1 MKVTL
6 TFNEQRRAAY
16 RQQGLWGDASLADYW
31 QQTARAMP
39 DKIAVV
45 DNHGA
50 TYTYSA
56 LDHAASCLANW
67 MLAKGIESGDRIAF
81 QLPGWCEFTVIYL
94 ACLKTGA
101 VSVPLLP
108 SWREAELV
116 WVLNKCQAKMFFA
129 PTLFKQTRPVDLI
142 LPLQNQLPQL
152 QQIVGVDKLAPAT
165 SSLSLSQ
172 ILADNTPLTT
182 AITTHGD
189 ELAAV
194 LFTSG
199 TEGLP
204 KGVMLTHN
212 NILASERA
220 YCARLNLT
228 WQDVFMMPAPLGHA
242 TGFLH
247 GVTAPFLIGARSVL
261 LDIFTPDACLALL
274 EQQRCT
280 CMLGATPFVYDLL
293 NLLEKQP
300 ADLSALRFFLCG
312 GTTIPK
318 KVARECQQRGIK
330 LLSVYGSTES
340 SPHAVVNLD
349 DPLPRFMHTD
359 GYAAAGVEIKVVDD
373 ARKTYGSTE
382 SSPHA
387 VVNLDDPLPRFM
399 HTDGYAAAGVE
410 IKVVDDARKTLPP
423 GCEGEEASRGP
434 NVFMGYFDEPELT
447 ARALDEEGWY
457 YSGDL
462 CRMDEAGYIKITGRK
477 KDIIVRGGENISS
490 REVEDILLQHP
501 KIHDACVVAMPDERL
516 GERSCAYVVL
526 KAPHHSLSLEEV
538 VAFFSRKRV
547 AKYKYPEHI
556 VVIEKLPRTVSG
568 KIQKFLL
575 RKDIM
580 RRLTQD
586 VCEEI
591 E

>member
-50 TYTYSA
+50 SYTYSA

-94 ACLKTGA
+94 ACLKIGA

-172 ILADNTPLTT
+172 IIADNTPLTT
-182 AITTHGD
+182 AITVHGD

-349 DPLPRFMHTD
+349 DPL
-359 GYAAAGVEIKVVDD
+359 
-373 ARKTYGSTE
+373 S
-382 SSPHA
+382 
-387 VVNLDDPLPRFM
+387 RFM

-423 GCEGEEASRGP
+423 GYEGEEASRGP

-526 KAPHHSLSLEEV
+526 KAPHHSLSLEDV

-556 VVIEKLPRTVSG
+556 VVIEKLPRTASG

-580 RRLTQD
+580 LRLTQD

>member
-50 TYTYSA
+50 SYTYSA

-94 ACLKTGA
+94 ACLKIGA

-172 ILADNTPLTT
+172 IIADNTSLTT

-204 KGVMLTHN
+204 KGVMLTYN

-293 NLLEKQP
+293 NVLEKQP

-349 DPLPRFMHTD
+349 DPL
-359 GYAAAGVEIKVVDD
+359 
-373 ARKTYGSTE
+373 S
-382 SSPHA
+382 
-387 VVNLDDPLPRFM
+387 RFM

-501 KIHDACVVAMPDERL
+501 KIHDACVVAMSDERL

-556 VVIEKLPRTVSG
+556 VVIEKLPRTTSG

>member
-50 TYTYSA
+50 SYTYSA

-94 ACLKTGA
+94 ACLKIGA

-129 PTLFKQTRPVDLI
+129 PTLFKLTRPVDLI

-152 QQIVGVDKLAPAT
+152 QQLVGVDKVAPAT
-165 SSLSLSQ
+165 SALSLSQ
-172 ILADNTPLTT
+172 IIADNTPLTT
-182 AITTHGD
+182 AITVHGD

-349 DPLPRFMHTD
+349 DPL
-359 GYAAAGVEIKVVDD
+359 
-373 ARKTYGSTE
+373 S
-382 SSPHA
+382 
-387 VVNLDDPLPRFM
+387 RFM

-434 NVFMGYFDEPELT
+434 NVFMGYFDETELT

-462 CRMDEAGYIKITGRK
+462 CCMDEAGYIKITGRK

-556 VVIEKLPRTVSG
+556 VVIEKLPRTASG

>member
-50 TYTYSA
+50 SYTYSA

-94 ACLKTGA
+94 ACLKIGA

-152 QQIVGVDKLAPAT
+152 QQLVGVDKLAPAT
-165 SSLSLSQ
+165 SALSLSQ
-172 ILADNTPLTT
+172 IIADNTPLTT
-182 AITTHGD
+182 AITVHGD

-318 KVARECQQRGIK
+318 KVARECQQLGIK

-349 DPLPRFMHTD
+349 DPL
-359 GYAAAGVEIKVVDD
+359 
-373 ARKTYGSTE
+373 S
-382 SSPHA
+382 
-387 VVNLDDPLPRFM
+387 RFM

-462 CRMDEAGYIKITGRK
+462 CCMDEAGYIKITGRK

-556 VVIEKLPRTVSG
+556 VVIEKLPRTASG

>member
-50 TYTYSA
+50 SYTYSA

-94 ACLKTGA
+94 ACLKIGA

-172 ILADNTPLTT
+172 IIADNTPLTT

-228 WQDVFMMPAPLGHA
+228 WQDVFMMPAPLGHV

-349 DPLPRFMHTD
+349 DPL
-359 GYAAAGVEIKVVDD
+359 
-373 ARKTYGSTE
+373 S
-382 SSPHA
+382 
-387 VVNLDDPLPRFM
+387 RFM

-556 VVIEKLPRTVSG
+556 VVIEKLPRTASG

>member
-94 ACLKTGA
+94 ACLKIGA

-172 ILADNTPLTT
+172 IIADNTSLTT

-228 WQDVFMMPAPLGHA
+228 WQDVFMMPAPLGHV

-293 NLLEKQP
+293 NVLEKQP

-349 DPLPRFMHTD
+349 DPLSH
-359 GYAAAGVEIKVVDD
+359 
-373 ARKTYGSTE
+373 
-382 SSPHA
+382 
-387 VVNLDDPLPRFM
+387 FM

-501 KIHDACVVAMPDERL
+501 KIHDACVVAMSDERL

-556 VVIEKLPRTVSG
+556 VVIEKLPRTTSG

>member
-94 ACLKTGA
+94 ACLKIGA

-116 WVLNKCQAKMFFA
+116 WVLNKCQAKMFSA

-172 ILADNTPLTT
+172 IIADNTPLTT

-293 NLLEKQP
+293 NVLEKQP

-318 KVARECQQRGIK
+318 KVARECQQLGIK

-349 DPLPRFMHTD
+349 DPL
-359 GYAAAGVEIKVVDD
+359 
-373 ARKTYGSTE
+373 S
-382 SSPHA
+382 
-387 VVNLDDPLPRFM
+387 RFM

-556 VVIEKLPRTVSG
+556 VVIEKLPRTASG

>member
-50 TYTYSA
+50 SYTYSA

-94 ACLKTGA
+94 ACLKIGA

-172 ILADNTPLTT
+172 IIADNTPLTT

-349 DPLPRFMHTD
+349 DPLSRFMHTD
-359 GYAAAGVEIKVVDD
+359 
-373 ARKTYGSTE
+373 S
-382 SSPHA
+382 
-387 VVNLDDPLPRFM
+387 
-399 HTDGYAAAGVE
+399 YAAAGVE

-556 VVIEKLPRTVSG
+556 VVIEKLPRTASG

>member
-50 TYTYSA
+50 SYTYSA

-81 QLPGWCEFTVIYL
+81 QLPGWCEFNVIYL
-94 ACLKTGA
+94 ACLKIGA

-172 ILADNTPLTT
+172 IIADNTSLTT

-293 NLLEKQP
+293 NVLEKQP

-349 DPLPRFMHTD
+349 DPL
-359 GYAAAGVEIKVVDD
+359 
-373 ARKTYGSTE
+373 S
-382 SSPHA
+382 
-387 VVNLDDPLPRFM
+387 RFM

-501 KIHDACVVAMPDERL
+501 KIHDACVVAMSDERL

-556 VVIEKLPRTVSG
+556 VVIEKLPRTTSG

>member
-50 TYTYSA
+50 SYTYSA

-94 ACLKTGA
+94 ACLKIGA

-172 ILADNTPLTT
+172 IIADNTPLTT

-349 DPLPRFMHTD
+349 DPL
-359 GYAAAGVEIKVVDD
+359 
-373 ARKTYGSTE
+373 S
-382 SSPHA
+382 
-387 VVNLDDPLPRFM
+387 RFM

-423 GCEGEEASRGP
+423 GCEDEEASRGP

-556 VVIEKLPRTVSG
+556 VVIEKLPRTASG

>member
-50 TYTYSA
+50 SYTYSA

-94 ACLKTGA
+94 ACLKIGA

-142 LPLQNQLPQL
+142 LPLQNQLLQL

-172 ILADNTPLTT
+172 IIAYNTPLTT
-182 AITTHGD
+182 AITVHGD

-349 DPLPRFMHTD
+349 DPL
-359 GYAAAGVEIKVVDD
+359 
-373 ARKTYGSTE
+373 S
-382 SSPHA
+382 
-387 VVNLDDPLPRFM
+387 RFM

-462 CRMDEAGYIKITGRK
+462 CRMDEADYIKITGRK

-501 KIHDACVVAMPDERL
+501 KIHDACVVAMSDERL

-556 VVIEKLPRTVSG
+556 VVIEKLPRTTSG

>member
-50 TYTYSA
+50 SYTYSA

-94 ACLKTGA
+94 ACLKIGA

-172 ILADNTPLTT
+172 IIADNTSLTT

-349 DPLPRFMHTD
+349 DPL
-359 GYAAAGVEIKVVDD
+359 
-373 ARKTYGSTE
+373 S
-382 SSPHA
+382 
-387 VVNLDDPLPRFM
+387 RFM

-434 NVFMGYFDEPELT
+434 NVFMEPELT

-556 VVIEKLPRTVSG
+556 VVIEKLPRTTSG

>member
-50 TYTYSA
+50 SYTYSA

-94 ACLKTGA
+94 ACLKIGA

-152 QQIVGVDKLAPAT
+152 QQLVGVDKLAPAT

-172 ILADNTPLTT
+172 IIADNTPLTT
-182 AITTHGD
+182 AITVHGD

-199 TEGLP
+199 SEGLP

-349 DPLPRFMHTD
+349 DPL
-359 GYAAAGVEIKVVDD
+359 
-373 ARKTYGSTE
+373 S
-382 SSPHA
+382 
-387 VVNLDDPLPRFM
+387 RFM

-462 CRMDEAGYIKITGRK
+462 CCMDEAGYIKITGRK

-556 VVIEKLPRTVSG
+556 VVIEKLPRTASG

>member
-50 TYTYSA
+50 SYTYSA

-94 ACLKTGA
+94 ACLKIGA

-172 ILADNTPLTT
+172 IIADNTPLTT
-182 AITTHGD
+182 AITVHGD

-349 DPLPRFMHTD
+349 DPL
-359 GYAAAGVEIKVVDD
+359 
-373 ARKTYGSTE
+373 S
-382 SSPHA
+382 
-387 VVNLDDPLPRFM
+387 RFM

-457 YSGDL
+457 YSGDF

-526 KAPHHSLSLEEV
+526 KAPHHSLSLEDV

-556 VVIEKLPRTVSG
+556 VVIEKLPRTASG

-575 RKDIM
+575 SKDIM

-586 VCEEI
+586 VCEEF

>member
-6 TFNEQRRAAY
+6 TFNEPRRAAY

-50 TYTYSA
+50 SYTYSA

-94 ACLKTGA
+94 ACLKIGA

-172 ILADNTPLTT
+172 IIADNTSLTT

-293 NLLEKQP
+293 NVLEKQP

-349 DPLPRFMHTD
+349 DPL
-359 GYAAAGVEIKVVDD
+359 
-373 ARKTYGSTE
+373 S
-382 SSPHA
+382 
-387 VVNLDDPLPRFM
+387 RFM

-556 VVIEKLPRTVSG
+556 VVIEKLPRTASG

>member
-50 TYTYSA
+50 SYTYSA

-67 MLAKGIESGDRIAF
+67 MLAKGIESGARIAF

-94 ACLKTGA
+94 ACLKIGA

-172 ILADNTPLTT
+172 IIADNTPLTT

-349 DPLPRFMHTD
+349 DPL
-359 GYAAAGVEIKVVDD
+359 
-373 ARKTYGSTE
+373 S
-382 SSPHA
+382 
-387 VVNLDDPLPRFM
+387 RFM

-556 VVIEKLPRTVSG
+556 VVIEKLPRTASG

-580 RRLTQD
+580 RRLTQGI
-586 VCEEI
+586 CEEI

>member
-50 TYTYSA
+50 SYTYSA

-94 ACLKTGA
+94 ACLKIGA

-172 ILADNTPLTT
+172 IIADNTSLTT

-220 YCARLNLT
+220 YCVRLNLT

-349 DPLPRFMHTD
+349 DPL
-359 GYAAAGVEIKVVDD
+359 
-373 ARKTYGSTE
+373 S
-382 SSPHA
+382 
-387 VVNLDDPLPRFM
+387 RFM

-462 CRMDEAGYIKITGRK
+462 CRMDEAGYIKIKGRK

-556 VVIEKLPRTVSG
+556 VVIEKLPRTASG

>member
-50 TYTYSA
+50 SYTYSA

-94 ACLKTGA
+94 ACLKIGA

-108 SWREAELV
+108 SWREAELM

-172 ILADNTPLTT
+172 IIADNTSLTT

-293 NLLEKQP
+293 NVLEKQP

-349 DPLPRFMHTD
+349 DPL
-359 GYAAAGVEIKVVDD
+359 
-373 ARKTYGSTE
+373 S
-382 SSPHA
+382 
-387 VVNLDDPLPRFM
+387 RFM

-501 KIHDACVVAMPDERL
+501 KIHDACVVAMSDERL

-556 VVIEKLPRTVSG
+556 VVIEKLPRTTSG

>member
-50 TYTYSA
+50 SYTYSA

-94 ACLKTGA
+94 ACLKIGA

-172 ILADNTPLTT
+172 IIADNTPLTT

-349 DPLPRFMHTD
+349 DPL
-359 GYAAAGVEIKVVDD
+359 
-373 ARKTYGSTE
+373 S
-382 SSPHA
+382 
-387 VVNLDDPLPRFM
+387 RFM

-447 ARALDEEGWY
+447 ARAMDEEGWY

-556 VVIEKLPRTVSG
+556 VVIEKLPRTASG

-575 RKDIM
+575 RKDI
-580 RRLTQD
+580 LEQSC
-586 VCEEI
+586 VEA
-591 E
+591 

>member
-1 MKVTL
+1 MHPTGPHLGPDVLFRESKMKVTL

-50 TYTYSA
+50 SYTYSA

-94 ACLKTGA
+94 ACLKIGA

-172 ILADNTPLTT
+172 IIADNTPLTT

-204 KGVMLTHN
+204 KGVVLTHN

-247 GVTAPFLIGARSVL
+247 GVIAPLLIGARSVL

-293 NLLEKQP
+293 NLVEKQP

-349 DPLPRFMHTD
+349 DPL
-359 GYAAAGVEIKVVDD
+359 
-373 ARKTYGSTE
+373 S
-382 SSPHA
+382 
-387 VVNLDDPLPRFM
+387 RFM

-556 VVIEKLPRTVSG
+556 VVIEKLPRTASG

>member
-50 TYTYSA
+50 SYTYSA

-94 ACLKTGA
+94 ACLKIGA

-172 ILADNTPLTT
+172 IIADNTSLTT

-293 NLLEKQP
+293 NVLEKQP

-349 DPLPRFMHTD
+349 DPL
-359 GYAAAGVEIKVVDD
+359 
-373 ARKTYGSTE
+373 S
-382 SSPHA
+382 
-387 VVNLDDPLPRFM
+387 RFM

-501 KIHDACVVAMPDERL
+501 KIHDACVVAMSDERL

-556 VVIEKLPRTVSG
+556 VVIEKLPRTTSG
-568 KIQKFLL
+568 KIQRFLL

>member
-274 EQQRCT
+274 EQQRYT

-330 LLSVYGSTES
+330 LLSV
-340 SPHAVVNLD
+340 
-349 DPLPRFMHTD
+349 
-359 GYAAAGVEIKVVDD
+359 
-373 ARKTYGSTE
+373 YGSTE

>member
-1 MKVTL
+1 MHPTGPHLGPDVLFRESNMKVTL

-50 TYTYSA
+50 SYTYSA

-94 ACLKTGA
+94 ACLKIGA

-172 ILADNTPLTT
+172 IIADNTPLTT

-349 DPLPRFMHTD
+349 DPL
-359 GYAAAGVEIKVVDD
+359 
-373 ARKTYGSTE
+373 S
-382 SSPHA
+382 
-387 VVNLDDPLPRFM
+387 RFM

-501 KIHDACVVAMPDERL
+501 KIHDACVVAMPDERF

-556 VVIEKLPRTVSG
+556 VVIEKLPRTASG

>member
-50 TYTYSA
+50 SYTYSA

-94 ACLKTGA
+94 ACLKIGA

-172 ILADNTPLTT
+172 IIADNTSLTT

-293 NLLEKQP
+293 NVLEKQP

-349 DPLPRFMHTD
+349 DPL
-359 GYAAAGVEIKVVDD
+359 
-373 ARKTYGSTE
+373 S
-382 SSPHA
+382 
-387 VVNLDDPLPRFM
+387 RFM

-501 KIHDACVVAMPDERL
+501 KIHDACVVAMSDERL

-556 VVIEKLPRTVSG
+556 VVIEKLPRTTSG
-568 KIQKFLL
+568 KMQKFLL

>member
-16 RQQGLWGDASLADYW
+16 RQQGLWGYASLADYW

-50 TYTYSA
+50 SYTYSA

-94 ACLKTGA
+94 ACLKIGA

-172 ILADNTPLTT
+172 IIADNTSLTT

-293 NLLEKQP
+293 NVLEKQP

-349 DPLPRFMHTD
+349 DPL
-359 GYAAAGVEIKVVDD
+359 
-373 ARKTYGSTE
+373 S
-382 SSPHA
+382 
-387 VVNLDDPLPRFM
+387 RFM

-501 KIHDACVVAMPDERL
+501 KIHDACVVAMSDERL

-556 VVIEKLPRTVSG
+556 VVIEKLPRTTSG

>member
-1 MKVTL
+1 MHPTGPHLGPDVLFRESKMKVTL

-50 TYTYSA
+50 SYTYSA

-94 ACLKTGA
+94 ACLKIGA

-172 ILADNTPLTT
+172 IIADNTPLIT

-300 ADLSALRFFLCG
+300 AELSALRFFLCG

-349 DPLPRFMHTD
+349 DPL
-359 GYAAAGVEIKVVDD
+359 
-373 ARKTYGSTE
+373 S
-382 SSPHA
+382 
-387 VVNLDDPLPRFM
+387 RFM

-556 VVIEKLPRTVSG
+556 VVIEKLPRTASG

>member
-50 TYTYSA
+50 SYTYSA

-94 ACLKTGA
+94 ACLKIGA

-172 ILADNTPLTT
+172 IIADNIPLTT

-228 WQDVFMMPAPLGHA
+228 WLDVFMMPAPLGHA

-349 DPLPRFMHTD
+349 DPL
-359 GYAAAGVEIKVVDD
+359 
-373 ARKTYGSTE
+373 S
-382 SSPHA
+382 
-387 VVNLDDPLPRFM
+387 RFM

-538 VAFFSRKRV
+538 VTFFSRKRV

-556 VVIEKLPRTVSG
+556 VVIEKLPRTASG

-575 RKDIM
+575 RKDIVQ
-580 RRLTQD
+580 RLEQSC
-586 VCEEI
+586 VEA
-591 E
+591 

>member
-1 MKVTL
+1 MHPTGPHLGPDVLFRESNMKVTL

-50 TYTYSA
+50 SYTYSA

-94 ACLKTGA
+94 ACLKIGA

-172 ILADNTPLTT
+172 IIADNTPLTT

-293 NLLEKQP
+293 NVLEKQP

-318 KVARECQQRGIK
+318 KVARECQQLGIK

-349 DPLPRFMHTD
+349 DPLSRFMHTD
-359 GYAAAGVEIKVVDD
+359 GYA
-373 ARKTYGSTE
+373 S
-382 SSPHA
+382 
-387 VVNLDDPLPRFM
+387 
-399 HTDGYAAAGVE
+399 AGVE

-556 VVIEKLPRTVSG
+556 VVIEKLPRTASG

>member
-50 TYTYSA
+50 SYTYSA

-172 ILADNTPLTT
+172 IIADNTPLTT
-182 AITTHGD
+182 AITVHGD

-261 LDIFTPDACLALL
+261 LDIFTPAACLALL

-373 ARKTYGSTE
+373 ARKT
-382 SSPHA
+382 
-387 VVNLDDPLPRFM
+387 
-399 HTDGYAAAGVE
+399 
-410 IKVVDDARKTLPP
+410 LPP
-423 GCEGEEASRGP
+423 GCE
-434 NVFMGYFDEPELT
+434 V
-447 ARALDEEGWY
+447 
-457 YSGDL
+457 
-462 CRMDEAGYIKITGRK
+462 K
-477 KDIIVRGGENISS
+477 KPRVVPMCLWG
-490 REVEDILLQHP
+490 ILMNLN
-501 KIHDACVVAMPDERL
+501 
-516 GERSCAYVVL
+516 
-526 KAPHHSLSLEEV
+526 
-538 VAFFSRKRV
+538 
-547 AKYKYPEHI
+547 
-556 VVIEKLPRTVSG
+556 
-568 KIQKFLL
+568 
-575 RKDIM
+575 
-580 RRLTQD
+580 
-586 VCEEI
+586 
-591 E
+591 

>member
-50 TYTYSA
+50 SYTYSA

-94 ACLKTGA
+94 ACLKIGA

-172 ILADNTPLTT
+172 IIADNTPLTT

-261 LDIFTPDACLALL
+261 LDIFTPDVCLALL

-293 NLLEKQP
+293 NVLEKQP

-349 DPLPRFMHTD
+349 DPL
-359 GYAAAGVEIKVVDD
+359 
-373 ARKTYGSTE
+373 S
-382 SSPHA
+382 
-387 VVNLDDPLPRFM
+387 RFM

-526 KAPHHSLSLEEV
+526 KAPYHSLSLEEV

-556 VVIEKLPRTVSG
+556 VVIEKLPRTASG

>member
-50 TYTYSA
+50 SYTYSA

-94 ACLKTGA
+94 ACLKIGA

-172 ILADNTPLTT
+172 IIADNTPLTT

-349 DPLPRFMHTD
+349 DPLSH
-359 GYAAAGVEIKVVDD
+359 
-373 ARKTYGSTE
+373 
-382 SSPHA
+382 
-387 VVNLDDPLPRFM
+387 FM

-556 VVIEKLPRTVSG
+556 VVIEKLPRTASG

>member
-50 TYTYSA
+50 SYTYSA

-94 ACLKTGA
+94 ACLKIGA

-172 ILADNTPLTT
+172 IIADNTPLTT

-220 YCARLNLT
+220 YCAQLNLT

-349 DPLPRFMHTD
+349 DPL
-359 GYAAAGVEIKVVDD
+359 
-373 ARKTYGSTE
+373 S
-382 SSPHA
+382 
-387 VVNLDDPLPRFM
+387 RFM

-556 VVIEKLPRTVSG
+556 VVIEKLPRTASG

>member
-50 TYTYSA
+50 SYNYSA

-94 ACLKTGA
+94 ACLKIGA

-172 ILADNTPLTT
+172 IIADNTPLTT

-293 NLLEKQP
+293 NVLEKQP

-318 KVARECQQRGIK
+318 KVARECQQLGIK

-349 DPLPRFMHTD
+349 DPL
-359 GYAAAGVEIKVVDD
+359 
-373 ARKTYGSTE
+373 S
-382 SSPHA
+382 
-387 VVNLDDPLPRFM
+387 RFM

-447 ARALDEEGWY
+447 ARALDEAGWY

-526 KAPHHSLSLEEV
+526 KAPHHSLSPEEV

-556 VVIEKLPRTVSG
+556 VVIEKLPRTASG

>member
-6 TFNEQRRAAY
+6 TYNEQRRAAY

-50 TYTYSA
+50 SYTYSA

-94 ACLKTGA
+94 ACLKIGA

-172 ILADNTPLTT
+172 IIADNTPLTT

-293 NLLEKQP
+293 NVLEKQP

-318 KVARECQQRGIK
+318 KVARECQQLGIK

-349 DPLPRFMHTD
+349 DPL
-359 GYAAAGVEIKVVDD
+359 
-373 ARKTYGSTE
+373 S
-382 SSPHA
+382 
-387 VVNLDDPLPRFM
+387 RFM

-556 VVIEKLPRTVSG
+556 VVIEKLPRTASG

>member
-50 TYTYSA
+50 SYTYSA

-94 ACLKTGA
+94 ACLKIGA

-172 ILADNTPLTT
+172 IIADNTPLTT

-349 DPLPRFMHTD
+349 DPL
-359 GYAAAGVEIKVVDD
+359 
-373 ARKTYGSTE
+373 S
-382 SSPHA
+382 
-387 VVNLDDPLPRFM
+387 RFM

-477 KDIIVRGGENISS
+477 KYIIVRGGENISS

-556 VVIEKLPRTVSG
+556 VVIEKLPRTASG

>member
-50 TYTYSA
+50 SYTYSA

-94 ACLKTGA
+94 ACLKIGA

-172 ILADNTPLTT
+172 IIADNTSLTT

-280 CMLGATPFVYDLL
+280 CMLGATPFVDDLL
-293 NLLEKQP
+293 NVLEKQP

-349 DPLPRFMHTD
+349 DPL
-359 GYAAAGVEIKVVDD
+359 
-373 ARKTYGSTE
+373 S
-382 SSPHA
+382 
-387 VVNLDDPLPRFM
+387 RFM

-556 VVIEKLPRTVSG
+556 VVIEKLPRTASG

>member
-50 TYTYSA
+50 SYTYSA

-94 ACLKTGA
+94 ACLKIGA

-172 ILADNTPLTT
+172 IIADNTPLTT
-182 AITTHGD
+182 AITVHGD

-318 KVARECQQRGIK
+318 KVARECQQHGIK

-349 DPLPRFMHTD
+349 DPL
-359 GYAAAGVEIKVVDD
+359 
-373 ARKTYGSTE
+373 S
-382 SSPHA
+382 
-387 VVNLDDPLPRFM
+387 RFM

-423 GCEGEEASRGP
+423 GYEGEEASRGP

-556 VVIEKLPRTVSG
+556 VVIEKLPRTASG

-580 RRLTQD
+580 LRLTQD
-586 VCEEI
+586 ACEEI